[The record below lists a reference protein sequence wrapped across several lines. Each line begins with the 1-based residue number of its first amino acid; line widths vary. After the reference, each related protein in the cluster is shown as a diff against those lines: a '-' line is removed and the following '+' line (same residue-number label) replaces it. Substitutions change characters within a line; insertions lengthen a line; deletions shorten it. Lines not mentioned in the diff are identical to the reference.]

1 MVQLFGAV
9 FAIILTLG
17 LSTLSVRMMKFN
29 EGCNTFY
36 YSTWWWMTA
45 LSALAVMI
53 AFITTGVVLQRSF
66 F

>member
-1 MVQLFGAV
+1 MAQLFGAV

-29 EGCNTFY
+29 EGRNTFY
-36 YSTWWWMTA
+36 YNAWWWVTA

-53 AFITTGVVLQRSF
+53 ALITTGVALQRSF